1 MLLHQSNRLE
11 NLFQQLAVILE
22 EPPDDPLQP
31 EIIVVQNQGMAQW
44 VSRQLALQTGI
55 AANLHFP
62 LPGRCIWDLFDRLS
76 GEDPGEDLFQ
86 TAILRWRI
94 FTLLPGLLDQPAFA
108 EPAAY
113 LAQDPAQTQLYQLSA
128 KISDAF
134 DQYQVYRPDLLRNWQ
149 QGEENHWQA
158 ILWRCLSET
167 TPSQRVELGRWWR
180 QLLNGSAVETSRLP
194 QRLHLFGLNSL
205 APVYLEIF
213 AQAGALFPL
222 HLYHLSPCW
231 HYWGDLVS
239 ARQQAA
245 MRARGREVGGDAYY
259 DQGHPLLVSLGR
271 TGQDFFRQLQEC
283 PLEDVDLYQPGE
295 EHHLLSVIQNDILEL
310 RDRSVGGEE
319 PYLVDPADHSIQL
332 HCCYSPLREIQVLH
346 DRLLDLF
353 AALPDLTPGD
363 ILVSAPDIGRY
374 AEAIKGVFG
383 QALPEHRLPWSIADQ
398 SLASEQPQIRCF
410 LDLLALLES
419 RFSAPEVLALCENP
433 LLLARFGLDAGQLP
447 RLHTWVEAAGIRWGL
462 DSEHR
467 HQLEV
472 EAGSV
477 HSWRFGLD
485 RLLLGYLM
493 GEANQ
498 TFADLLPYAH
508 LAAGEAEVLG
518 GFVQLLDTLA
528 HWQQEIRSER
538 TPIRWCTDLRQMVD
552 DFFADDLENPG
563 INLLKETLVR
573 LQADCRL
580 ADMQAPL
587 AYAVLRVHLQECLA
601 QTSGGQPF
609 LSGRVTF
616 CNMVPM
622 RSVPFKVICLLGLG
636 DQDFPRSQ
644 RPPSFDLMAAAPRL
658 GDRNRRNDDR
668 YLFLEALL
676 SAREVLY
683 LSWVGRSQR
692 DESQVP
698 PSVVVCELRDYID
711 QSCRLAE
718 NEEST
723 VSEALTTEHP
733 MQPFSRR
740 CFDGHTAT
748 GSYNPAWIPAH
759 QAGDPAPFLSAPLP
773 GADNSRREVDLVQL
787 VCFWRHPVRFFLEHS
802 LGLRVRGE
810 EGALAESEPFQL
822 DQLQRYFLR
831 SEVVSASLAGVPI
844 DQQFDGLAGS
854 GRLPQAGFGR
864 VQFEQI
870 EAEAGALAFQLQPL
884 LSEPLEP
891 LEIDHHIGPFHLT
904 GWLHNLYPSGR
915 VTWRPGRRK
924 GADLM
929 EWWLGHLCLNLLR
942 PLGQGLSSIH
952 LSCERQQKIQAV
964 QHAMLHPVAGPE
976 AILEHLLGLYWQGLS
991 RPLPFFPDTS
1001 LAWAEAKP
1009 GMEADKAR
1017 AVWAGGFQWEGEGS
1031 DPAYGYFYP
1040 AQALPLSEEFVDLT
1054 TLFAP
1059 ILAHLEDGH
1068 ATS

>member
-22 EPPDDPLQP
+22 DPPDDPLQP

-44 VSRQLALQTGI
+44 VSRQLALSTGI

-62 LPGRCIWDLFDRLS
+62 LPGRCIWDLFDRLT
-76 GEDPGEDLFQ
+76 GENPGEDLFQ
-86 TAILRWRI
+86 TPILRWRI
-94 FTLLPGLLDQPAFA
+94 FALLPGLLDQPAFA
-108 EPAAY
+108 EPASY
-113 LAQDPAQTQLYQLSA
+113 LEGDSERTRLYQLSV

-134 DQYQVYRPDLLRNWQ
+134 DQYQVYRPDVLMNWQ
-149 QGEENHWQA
+149 QGLDNHWQA
-158 ILWRCLSET
+158 ILWRHLSET
-167 TPSQRVELGRWWR
+167 AISQRVELGLWWK
-180 QLLNGSAVETSRLP
+180 QLLAGTPPEARRLP

-213 AQAGALFPL
+213 AQVGRLLPL
-222 HLYHLSPCW
+222 HLYHLSPCL

-245 MRARGREVGGDAYY
+245 MRARGGEVGDAFYY
-259 DQGHPLLVSLGR
+259 DQGHPLLVSMGR
-271 TGQDFFRQLQEC
+271 TGQDFFRQLQDY
-283 PLEDVDLYQPGE
+283 PLPEVDLYQQGE

-310 RDRSVGGEE
+310 RDRSVAGEE
-319 PYLVDPADHSIQL
+319 PYRPDPADRSIQL

-353 AALPDLTPGD
+353 AAYPDLTPGD
-363 ILVSAPDIGRY
+363 ILVSAPDIGGY
-374 AEAIKGVFG
+374 AEAIRGVFG
-383 QALPEHRLPWSIADQ
+383 EVLQEHRIPWSVTDQ
-398 SLASEQPQIRCF
+398 SLAREQPQILCF

-419 RFSAPEVLALCENP
+419 RFSAPDVLALCENP
-433 LLLARFGLDAGQLP
+433 LLLARFGLDAGLLP
-447 RLHTWVEAAGIRWGL
+447 RLHVWVEEAGIRWGL
-462 DSEHR
+462 DADHR
-467 HQLEV
+467 GQLEI
-472 EAGSV
+472 EAGSG

-493 GEANQ
+493 GQDSQ
-498 TFADLLPYAH
+498 TFTGLLPYGY
-508 LAAGEAEVLG
+508 LAAGEAEALG

-528 HWQQEIRSER
+528 HWQQQVRNER
-538 TPIRWCTDLRQMVD
+538 PPSQWCTDLLEMVA
-552 DFFADDLENPG
+552 DFFGVDVEDPG
-563 INLLKETLVR
+563 ITLLKETILR
-573 LQADCRL
+573 LQAEFRL
-580 ADMQAPL
+580 ADVQGSL
-587 AYAVLRVHLQECLA
+587 SFAVLKAHLQENLS

-622 RSVPFKVICLLGLG
+622 RSVPFKVICLLGMG

-644 RPPSFDLMAAAPRL
+644 RPPSFDLMAESPRL

-692 DESQVP
+692 DESLIP
-698 PSVVVCELRDYID
+698 PSVVICELRDYID
-711 QSCRLAE
+711 QSCSDQGLE
-718 NEEST
+718 KQPF
-723 VSEALTTEHP
+723 SEMLTTEHP

-740 CFDGHTAT
+740 CFDGSTSV
-748 GSYNPAWIPAH
+748 GSYNPAWLPASE
-759 QAGDPAPFLSAPLP
+759 AGDPPLFLSAPLP
-773 GADNSRREVDLVQL
+773 AADESLRKVDFAELVR
-787 VCFWRHPVRFFLEHS
+787 FWRHPVRFFLEQR
-802 LGLRVRGE
+802 LGLRLRGE
-810 EGALAESEPFQL
+810 SGFVEESEPFQL

-831 SEVVSASLAGVPI
+831 QEAVSAALTGVSDAQHFAG
-844 DQQFDGLAGS
+844 LEGS

-864 VQFEQI
+864 VQFAEI
-870 EAEAGALAFQLQPL
+870 ETEARALAGRLQPL
-884 LSEPLEP
+884 LCDPLEP
-891 LEIDHHIGPFHLT
+891 LEIDWSIGPFHLT
-904 GWLHNLYPSGR
+904 GWLHNLYPLGR
-915 VTWRPGRRK
+915 VTWRPGRMK
-924 GADLM
+924 GADMM

-942 PLGQGLSSIH
+942 PPGQNDSSVH
-952 LSCERQQKIQAV
+952 FSWERQQKVSCV
-964 QHAMLHPVAGPE
+964 QQSLLHPVAAPE
-976 AILEHLLGLYWQGLS
+976 PILERLLTLYWQGLRS
-991 RPLPFFPDTS
+991 PLSFFPETS

-1009 GMEADKAR
+1009 GTEADKAK

-1040 AQALPLSEEFVDLT
+1040 SQVLPFSEDFVELT
-1054 TLFAP
+1054 TLFTP
-1059 ILAHLEDGH
+1059 IFDHLEDVD